1 MSSANRP
8 TVRSRRIGGA
18 LRNLRDEKSMTL
30 DAVARRMVRSQAW
43 LSTVETGLQP
53 IHPDD
58 LVRLLDFYDVPDGPL
73 RESLL
78 HLAAQGQQKN
88 WERAR
93 EGRISAAALDLASLE
108 ADSALIRT
116 FQPNLVPGL
125 LQTEDY
131 ARTVIEAGL
140 PSATRDN
147 AELLTFRMNRQ
158 AVLMRPDPPKFHGII
173 GEAVLH
179 QQVGDASAMRTQ
191 LQRLI
196 DAARLDHH
204 VLQVLPYSASACLG
218 ITGSFDLIALRR
230 VIVKS

>member
-18 LRNLRDEKSMTL
+18 LRNLRDEKSLTL

-125 LQTEDY
+125 LQTE
-131 ARTVIEAGL
+131 E
-140 PSATRDN
+140 
-147 AELLTFRMNRQ
+147 
-158 AVLMRPDPPKFHGII
+158 
-173 GEAVLH
+173 
-179 QQVGDASAMRTQ
+179 
-191 LQRLI
+191 
-196 DAARLDHH
+196 
-204 VLQVLPYSASACLG
+204 
-218 ITGSFDLIALRR
+218 
-230 VIVKS
+230 